1 MRTTSTRERLSSA
14 ATAGTLDGRDARTLA
29 EAHDLFWRLRLE
41 HQVEQMRQGAEPD
54 DYIDIGKLNP
64 LTRRYLREAFHAVSA
79 VQRSLRGRARPSSMR
94 LLRPRRR
101 RSAAA
106 SAYQAAKPPPP
117 ATPWREARYAVVDL
131 ETTGLD
137 PRRDEIVSFA
147 SIPIED
153 GRVIVGG
160 TRTAI
165 VRPARMPEAET
176 IRIHGLRPA
185 DLADAAMLPEV
196 LDLMLESLTG
206 RVLVAHVAWVERGFL
221 AAALKRAGLRLA
233 EPVLDT
239 SILARHVLAPEELG
253 DGQALSLADVARALG
268 LPVHSPH
275 VAEGDALTTAQLFL
289 ALATHLDRIEP
300 QTVGSLA
307 RLSRG

>member
-1 MRTTSTRERLSSA
+1 
-14 ATAGTLDGRDARTLA
+14 
-29 EAHDLFWRLRLE
+29 
-41 HQVEQMRQGAEPD
+41 
-54 DYIDIGKLNP
+54 
-64 LTRRYLREAFHAVSA
+64 
-79 VQRSLRGRARPSSMR
+79 MR

-106 SAYQAAKPPPP
+106 SAYRASKPP
-117 ATPWREARYAVVDL
+117 ALGTPWRDAHYAVVDL

-153 GRVIVGG
+153 ARVMVGG
-160 TRTAI
+160 TRATI

-185 DLADAAMLPEV
+185 DLADAPVLPEV

-221 AAALKRAGLRLA
+221 AVALKRAGLRVA

-239 SILARHVLAPEELG
+239 SVLAQQVLAPEDLG
-253 DGQALSLADVARALG
+253 EGQALSLGDVARTLG

-275 VAEGDALTTAQLFL
+275 VAAGDALTTAQLFL
-289 ALATHLDRIEP
+289 ALATHLDHKEP
-300 QTVGSLA
+300 QTIGSLA
-307 RLSRG
+307 RLSSG